1 MKTILM
7 LGDSFGV
14 PNWYGPPIG
23 APPEDHVEFLL
34 KDMKHGGTNKYNV
47 TNLSTNGSFGDKHVE
62 QLELFMHTNPT
73 AKVDY
78 VVWFHNASISF
89 IMPPLVDHQL
99 HDYIRDRLL
108 IVYTKMLELKK
119 RLGARWVVIGGSS
132 PLPDFYYPFCIHD
145 YVIHDWRAKIL
156 NENLPQVFGSG
167 VLSNRLLINSELNTE
182 SLELKHRANTNF
194 EDIQTLLSKNKNL
207 FPDSC
212 HPGIKPHRD
221 LSIELDSYFQ
231 SNGTT

>member
-1 MKTILM
+1 MKTIIM
-7 LGDSFGV
+7 LGDSFGA
-14 PNWYGPPIG
+14 PNWYGPPG
-23 APPEDHVEFLL
+23 APPEAHVEFLL
-34 KDMKHGGTNKYNV
+34 KDMKHKGTNKYHV
-47 TNLSTNGSFGDKHVE
+47 INLSINGSSSDKHAE
-62 QLELFMHTNPT
+62 QLELFVYTNPLV
-73 AKVDY
+73 KVDY
-78 VVWFHNASISF
+78 VIWFHNASISC
-89 IMPPLVDHQL
+89 IVPPTVEHQL
-99 HDYIRDRLL
+99 HDHIRDQL
-108 IVYTKMLELKK
+108 IAVYSNMLELKK

-132 PLPDFYYPFCIHD
+132 PLPDFYYPSYIHD
-145 YVIHDWRAKIL
+145 YIIHDWRAKIL

-194 EDIQTLLSKNKNL
+194 ENIQMLLSKNKNL

>member
-1 MKTILM
+1 M

-14 PNWYGPPIG
+14 PNWYGPPG
-23 APPEDHVEFLL
+23 APPEAHVEFLL
-34 KDMKHGGTNKYNV
+34 KDMKHKGTNKYHV
-47 TNLSTNGSFGDKHVE
+47 INLSINGSSSDKHAE
-62 QLELFMHTNPT
+62 QLELFVHTNPMF
-73 AKVDY
+73 KVDY
-78 VVWFHNASISF
+78 VIWFHNASISC
-89 IMPPLVDHQL
+89 IMPPTVEHQL
-99 HDYIRDRLL
+99 HNYMNDQL
-108 IVYTKMLELKK
+108 IAVYSNMLKLKK
-119 RLGARWVVIGGSS
+119 QLGARWVVIGGSS
-132 PLPDFYYPFCIHD
+132 SLPDFYYPFCIHD

-167 VLSNRLLINSELNTE
+167 VLLNRLLINSELNTE